1 MGRYKDKVLWNV
13 LLGSGAYLLDS
24 MRDRL
29 SDNYSDARSRARDTY
44 SSATERARDAYS
56 TAADRVSRAGDALR
70 GEDSNLLGTAAA
82 FVLGIGVGVGVG
94 MLLAPASGEETR
106 SSIADKVS
114 DFGSR
119 VRNRVSVEPSG
130 ATGTYGE

>member
-24 MRDRL
+24 MRDRI
-29 SDNYSDARSRARDTY
+29 SDNYGDVKSRARDTY
-44 SSATERARDAYS
+44 ATASDRARDAYS
-56 TAADRVSRAGDALR
+56 TASDRVSRASDALR
-70 GEDSNLLGTAAA
+70 GEDSNVFGTVAA
-82 FVLGIGVGVGVG
+82 FVVGIGVGVGVG

-106 SSIADKVS
+106 STIADKVS